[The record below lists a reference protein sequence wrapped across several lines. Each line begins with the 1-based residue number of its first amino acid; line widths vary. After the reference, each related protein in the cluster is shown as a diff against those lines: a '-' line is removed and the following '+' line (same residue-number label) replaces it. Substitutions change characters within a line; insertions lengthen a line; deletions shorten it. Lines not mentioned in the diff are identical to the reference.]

1 MTRKPTTKLVTA
13 VIQWELNRLPPKTS
27 LPLKQLL
34 EIGQLDEPTI
44 ATLIDA
50 ATVSQD
56 PHRLLAFTAGYLHM
70 RANGIPVH
78 DVIALAKA
86 NNRRI
91 NLAWSPTRWK
101 DEHDKLSRVEALKRL
116 AEENVTY
123 DVSAFTQHLPP
134 NFPGYVIRT
143 SRKLGM
149 EGLRQ
154 RHCIAAYHDKLKAGT
169 CAILAMLI
177 DGRRFTT
184 ELQLTGQPDAPLR
197 IAQIRTRFNRLP
209 DDATRAQIHAL
220 LGIAQ
225 PSSALSANPLHEDLH
240 HYMDNLR
247 AVLPVLRRHCI
258 TAATVTFNGG
268 GDEGAIE
275 DVGLTPASNAEAIL
289 NEQVT
294 VLQRTSVFDD
304 GQWIYQT
311 QPVACT
317 LSDAIT
323 AITDDYLAFTDI
335 DWYNDSGGFGE
346 LEINVEA
353 GTVLLEVSTRYE
365 ESTTEYSAEHDIET
379 GAEL

>member
-1 MTRKPTTKLVTA
+1 MTEQLYTPSIETRLALLPRKAAEPFRQLLATGQLSEDVVGIVLDAGEQSGDT
-13 VIQWELNRLPPKTS
+13 NRL
-27 LPLKQLL
+27 
-34 EIGQLDEPTI
+34 I
-44 ATLIDA
+44 AFA
-50 ATVSQD
+50 
-56 PHRLLAFTAGYLHM
+56 AGYFSM
-70 RANGIPVH
+70 RLKNVPVH
-78 DVIALAKA
+78 DVIAMARK
-86 NNRRI
+86 NHRRI
-91 NLAWSPTRWK
+91 NLAWSPSRWK
-101 DEHDKLSRVEALKRL
+101 DEHDKLSRLEALKRL
-116 AEENVTY
+116 AEDNVTY
-123 DVSAFTQHLPP
+123 DVSAFARHLPTF
-134 NFPGYVIRT
+134 FPGYIIRT

-177 DGRRFTT
+177 DRRRFTT

-289 NEQVT
+289 NEHVT